1 MDTHTRNYLR
11 FLAYREGFDTTMKAD
26 QRLRESGNTGPIRNP
41 YSDPRCAQLW
51 EQGSDAAIEHL
62 ERMYQT

>member
-1 MDTHTRNYLR
+1 MDAHTKNYLR
-11 FLAYREGFDTTMKAD
+11 YLAYREGFDTTMKAD

-51 EQGSDAAIEHL
+51 EMGSDEAIKQL
-62 ERMYQT
+62 DLAYQT